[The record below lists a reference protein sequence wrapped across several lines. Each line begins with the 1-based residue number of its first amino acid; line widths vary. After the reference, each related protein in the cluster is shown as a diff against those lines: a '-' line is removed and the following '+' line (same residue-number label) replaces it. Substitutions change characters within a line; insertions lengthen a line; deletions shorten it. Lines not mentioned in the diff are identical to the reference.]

1 MVILKITSRI
11 IVTTKQEQPKH
22 HIILD
27 CNCLVRSR
35 ISSSDQ
41 GLPFGGNQ
49 RNFRSAIEAIEKSVL
64 CEILKSLKTL
74 TDEHIS
80 FVIPRRQR

>member
-11 IVTTKQEQPKH
+11 IVATKQEQSKY
-22 HIILD
+22 HITLD

-64 CEILKSLKTL
+64 WEILKSLKTL